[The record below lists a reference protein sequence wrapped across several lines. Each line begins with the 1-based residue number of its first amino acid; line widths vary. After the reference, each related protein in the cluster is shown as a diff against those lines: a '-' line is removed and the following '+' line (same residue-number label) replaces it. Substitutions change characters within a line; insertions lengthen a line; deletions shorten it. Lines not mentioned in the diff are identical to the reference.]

1 MPPHPELLQ
10 QSFTVNLGP
19 SQWKPQIVA
28 RIAPHLREQKRE
40 YKLFVMVNTV
50 LQHDGGRTTRG
61 DPVQAGDLVFDISL
75 HQGVNT
81 IEVWMIAALPKGQ
94 AMPNGADAVVEK
106 ITVLANVAKY

>member
-1 MPPHPELLQ
+1 
-10 QSFTVNLGP
+10 
-19 SQWKPQIVA
+19 
-28 RIAPHLREQKRE
+28 
-40 YKLFVMVNTV
+40 MVNTV